1 MNLTITSLDAL
12 AFQANE
18 NHQLAEVTAGSAL
31 EYARRSGAALVE
43 AKALVKHGEWL
54 GWLRANFNGSQRTAY
69 NYITLT
75 TKLQCVA
82 SLEPRSIN
90 EALRMIAG
98 ENEEEE
104 EEEPEDEPEAEL
116 FDKPEDE
123 VEPQHGEVEDEQPAD
138 EEEQEEARAVAVE
151 IVEEDEDCAADE
163 IGEQPDP
170 ELGVALVYA
179 RTAIDALNK
188 IPKRDP
194 SRKAAIKMVSDWLA
208 KQ

>member
-1 MNLTITSLDAL
+1 MNEYITSLDAL

-54 GWLRANFNGSQRTAY
+54 GWLEANFKASGATARRY
-69 NYITLT
+69 MSLSVNCS
-75 TKLQCVA
+75 CV
-82 SLEPRSIN
+82 SNLEPRSIN

-98 ENEEEE
+98 EDEEEE
-104 EEEPEDEPEAEL
+104 VQDEPQAEL
-116 FDKPEDE
+116 FDEPEGE
-123 VEPQHGEVEDEQPAD
+123 VEFQHGEVVDEQPAD

-151 IVEEDEDCAADE
+151 IVEEDEDCDADE
-163 IGEQPDP
+163 IQEQPEP
-170 ELGVALVYA
+170 ESGVALVYA

-194 SRKAAIKMVSDWLA
+194 SRKAAIKIISDWLA